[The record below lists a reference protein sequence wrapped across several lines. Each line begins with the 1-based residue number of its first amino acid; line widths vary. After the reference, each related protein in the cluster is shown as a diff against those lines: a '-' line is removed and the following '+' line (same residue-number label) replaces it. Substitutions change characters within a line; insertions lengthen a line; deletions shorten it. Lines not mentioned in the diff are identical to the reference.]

1 MSLVKVKNLTISFKQ
16 YDNIVYAVRGIS
28 FEINQGE
35 SLGVVGESG
44 SGKSVTFMTVMGLM
58 NSPTSI
64 VEADL
69 IEIDGIN
76 VLDKSK
82 ENIKKIRGKIAA
94 MVFQDSMTSF
104 DPLHTIGYQ
113 IAETIVT
120 HKNIDNKKA
129 LKQAEHLLERVEIQN
144 ANKVLNYYPHQ
155 LSGGMLQRAMI
166 AMALSCEP
174 KLLIADEP
182 TTALDVTIQA
192 QIFELM
198 EKLKKENDTAII
210 LITHDMG
217 VVAELADNVA
227 VMYMGNIVEAGTADD
242 VLRRPTHPYTKALLE
257 SVPVL
262 GRGKNQDINPIKGS
276 TPDPYNR
283 PVGCQFAP
291 RCNWQTESCD
301 IMPEITQIN
310 ETHQIRCHKYEQFF
324 EKYNEKRNS

>member
-1 MSLVKVKNLTISFKQ
+1 MSLVKVKNLKISFKQ
-16 YDNIVYAVRGIS
+16 YDNIVHAVRGIS

-35 SLGVVGESG
+35 SVGIVGESG

-76 VLDKSK
+76 VLDQSK

-113 IAETIVT
+113 IAETIIT
-120 HKNIDNKKA
+120 HKNIDNKEA

-144 ANKVLNYYPHQ
+144 ADKVLNYYPHQ

-182 TTALDVTIQA
+182 TTALDVTVQA
-192 QIFELM
+192 QILQLLTDIQQETNMSFVM
-198 EKLKKENDTAII
+198 
-210 LITHDMG
+210 ITHDLG
-217 VVAELADNVA
+217 VIAETVDRVL
-227 VMYMGNIVEAGTADD
+227 VMYSGKIMENSNVFDIFNQ
-242 VLRRPTHPYTKALLE
+242 PKHPYTKALID
-257 SVPVL
+257 SIP
-262 GRGKNQDINPIKGS
+262 GREPGKK
-276 TPDPYNR
+276 R
-283 PVGCQFAP
+283 LK
-291 RCNWQTESCD
+291 
-301 IMPEITQIN
+301 EISKEDRDLWYAGT
-310 ETHQIRCHKYEQFF
+310 
-324 EKYNEKRNS
+324 

>member
-1 MSLVKVKNLTISFKQ
+1 MGHNFLFNMSLVKVKNLTISFKQ
-16 YDNIVYAVRGIS
+16 YDNIVHAVRGIS
-28 FEINQGE
+28 FEINHGE
-35 SLGVVGESG
+35 SLGIVGESG

-120 HKNIDNKKA
+120 HKNINNKEA

-182 TTALDVTIQA
+182 TTALDVTVQA
-192 QIFELM
+192 QILQLLTDIQQETNMSFVM
-198 EKLKKENDTAII
+198 
-210 LITHDMG
+210 ITHDLG
-217 VVAELADNVA
+217 VIAETVDRVL
-227 VMYMGNIVEAGTADD
+227 VMYSGKIMENSNVFDIFNQ
-242 VLRRPTHPYTKALLE
+242 PKHPYTKALID
-257 SVPVL
+257 SIP
-262 GRGKNQDINPIKGS
+262 GKEPGKK
-276 TPDPYNR
+276 R
-283 PVGCQFAP
+283 LK
-291 RCNWQTESCD
+291 
-301 IMPEITQIN
+301 EISKEDRDLWYAGT
-310 ETHQIRCHKYEQFF
+310 
-324 EKYNEKRNS
+324 

>member
-1 MSLVKVKNLTISFKQ
+1 MSLVKVENLRISFKQ
-16 YDNIVYAVRGIS
+16 YDNIVHAVRGIS

-35 SLGVVGESG
+35 SLGIVGESG

-76 VLDKSK
+76 VLDQSK

-113 IAETIVT
+113 IAETIIT
-120 HKNIDNKKA
+120 HKNIDKKEA
-129 LKQAEHLLERVEIQN
+129 LKQAEYLLERVEIQN
-144 ANKVLNYYPHQ
+144 ADKVLNYYPHQ

-182 TTALDVTIQA
+182 TTALDVTVQA
-192 QIFELM
+192 QILQLLTDIQQETNMSFVM
-198 EKLKKENDTAII
+198 
-210 LITHDMG
+210 ITHDLG
-217 VVAELADNVA
+217 VIAETVDRVL
-227 VMYMGNIVEAGTADD
+227 VMYSGKIMENSNVFDIFNQ
-242 VLRRPTHPYTKALLE
+242 PKHPYTKALID
-257 SVPVL
+257 SIP
-262 GRGKNQDINPIKGS
+262 GREPGKK
-276 TPDPYNR
+276 R
-283 PVGCQFAP
+283 LK
-291 RCNWQTESCD
+291 
-301 IMPEITQIN
+301 EISKEDRDLWYAGT
-310 ETHQIRCHKYEQFF
+310 
-324 EKYNEKRNS
+324 

>member
-1 MSLVKVKNLTISFKQ
+1 MGHNFLLKMSLVKVKNLTISFKQ
-16 YDNIVYAVRGIS
+16 YDNIVHAVRGIS

-35 SLGVVGESG
+35 SLGIVGESG

-76 VLDKSK
+76 VLDRSK

-120 HKNIDNKKA
+120 HKNINNKEA

-182 TTALDVTIQA
+182 TTALDVTVQA
-192 QIFELM
+192 QILQLLTDIQQETNMSFVM
-198 EKLKKENDTAII
+198 
-210 LITHDMG
+210 ITHDLG
-217 VVAELADNVA
+217 VIAETVDRVL
-227 VMYMGNIVEAGTADD
+227 VMYSGKIMENSNVFDIFNQ
-242 VLRRPTHPYTKALLE
+242 PKHPYTKALID
-257 SVPVL
+257 SIP
-262 GRGKNQDINPIKGS
+262 GKEPGKK
-276 TPDPYNR
+276 R
-283 PVGCQFAP
+283 LK
-291 RCNWQTESCD
+291 
-301 IMPEITQIN
+301 EISKEDRDLWYAGT
-310 ETHQIRCHKYEQFF
+310 
-324 EKYNEKRNS
+324 

>member
-1 MSLVKVKNLTISFKQ
+1 MSLVKVENLRISFKQ
-16 YDNIVYAVRGIS
+16 YDNIVHAVRGIS

-35 SLGVVGESG
+35 SLGIVGESG

-76 VLDKSK
+76 VLDQSK

-113 IAETIVT
+113 IAETIIT
-120 HKNIDNKKA
+120 HKNIDNKEA

-144 ANKVLNYYPHQ
+144 ADKVLNYYPHQ

-182 TTALDVTIQA
+182 TTALDVTVQA
-192 QIFELM
+192 QILQLLTDIQQETNMSFVM
-198 EKLKKENDTAII
+198 
-210 LITHDMG
+210 ITHDLG
-217 VVAELADNVA
+217 VIAETVDRVL
-227 VMYMGNIVEAGTADD
+227 VMYSGKIMENSNVFDIFNK
-242 VLRRPTHPYTKALLE
+242 PKHPYTKALID
-257 SVPVL
+257 SIP
-262 GRGKNQDINPIKGS
+262 GREPGKK
-276 TPDPYNR
+276 R
-283 PVGCQFAP
+283 LK
-291 RCNWQTESCD
+291 
-301 IMPEITQIN
+301 EISKEDRDLWYAGT
-310 ETHQIRCHKYEQFF
+310 
-324 EKYNEKRNS
+324 

>member
-1 MSLVKVKNLTISFKQ
+1 MSNHAILEVKNLKVNFNVSSEGDMPWTKAKKLQAVNNISFSL
-16 YDNIVYAVRGIS
+16 NAGETLGI
-28 FEINQGE
+28 
-35 SLGVVGESG
+35 VGESG

-120 HKNIDNKKA
+120 HKNINNKEA
-129 LKQAEHLLERVEIQN
+129 LKQADHLLERVEIQN

-182 TTALDVTIQA
+182 TTALDVTVQA
-192 QIFELM
+192 QILQLLTDIQQETNMSFVM
-198 EKLKKENDTAII
+198 
-210 LITHDMG
+210 ITHDLG
-217 VVAELADNVA
+217 VIAETVDRVL
-227 VMYMGNIVEAGTADD
+227 VMYSGKIMENSNVFDIFNK
-242 VLRRPTHPYTKALLE
+242 PKHPYTKALID
-257 SVPVL
+257 SIP
-262 GRGKNQDINPIKGS
+262 GREPGKK
-276 TPDPYNR
+276 R
-283 PVGCQFAP
+283 LK
-291 RCNWQTESCD
+291 
-301 IMPEITQIN
+301 EIYKEDRDHWYAGT
-310 ETHQIRCHKYEQFF
+310 
-324 EKYNEKRNS
+324 

>member
-35 SLGVVGESG
+35 SLGIVGESG

-129 LKQAEHLLERVEIQN
+129 LRQAGHLLERVEIQN

-182 TTALDVTIQA
+182 TTALDVTVQA
-192 QIFELM
+192 QILQLLTDIQQETNMSFVM
-198 EKLKKENDTAII
+198 
-210 LITHDMG
+210 ITHDLG
-217 VVAELADNVA
+217 VIAETVDRVL
-227 VMYMGNIVEAGTADD
+227 VMYSGKIMENSNVFDIFNK
-242 VLRRPTHPYTKALLE
+242 PKHPYTKALID
-257 SVPVL
+257 SIP
-262 GRGKNQDINPIKGS
+262 GREPGKK
-276 TPDPYNR
+276 R
-283 PVGCQFAP
+283 LK
-291 RCNWQTESCD
+291 
-301 IMPEITQIN
+301 EISKEDRDLWYAGT
-310 ETHQIRCHKYEQFF
+310 
-324 EKYNEKRNS
+324 

>member
-16 YDNIVYAVRGIS
+16 YDNIVHAVRGIS

-35 SLGVVGESG
+35 SLGIVGESG

-64 VEADL
+64 VEAVL

-76 VLDKSK
+76 VLDQSK

-129 LKQAEHLLERVEIQN
+129 LRQAEHLLERVEIQN

-182 TTALDVTIQA
+182 TTALDVTVQA
-192 QIFELM
+192 QILQLLTDIQQETNMSFVM
-198 EKLKKENDTAII
+198 
-210 LITHDMG
+210 ITHDLG
-217 VVAELADNVA
+217 VIAETVDRVL
-227 VMYMGNIVEAGTADD
+227 VMYSGKIMENSNVFDIFNQ
-242 VLRRPTHPYTKALLE
+242 PKHPYTKALID
-257 SVPVL
+257 SIP
-262 GRGKNQDINPIKGS
+262 GREPGKK
-276 TPDPYNR
+276 R
-283 PVGCQFAP
+283 LK
-291 RCNWQTESCD
+291 
-301 IMPEITQIN
+301 EISKEDRDLWYAGT
-310 ETHQIRCHKYEQFF
+310 
-324 EKYNEKRNS
+324 

>member
-1 MSLVKVKNLTISFKQ
+1 MGHNFLFKMSLVKVKNLTISFKQ
-16 YDNIVYAVRGIS
+16 YDNIVHAVRGIS

-35 SLGVVGESG
+35 SLGIVGESG

-120 HKNIDNKKA
+120 HKNINNKEA

-144 ANKVLNYYPHQ
+144 ANKVISYYPHQ

-182 TTALDVTIQA
+182 TTALDVTVQA
-192 QIFELM
+192 QILQLLTDIQQETNMSFVM
-198 EKLKKENDTAII
+198 
-210 LITHDMG
+210 ITHDLG
-217 VVAELADNVA
+217 VIAETVDRVL
-227 VMYMGNIVEAGTADD
+227 VMYSGKIMENSNVFYIFNQ
-242 VLRRPTHPYTKALLE
+242 PKHPYTKALID
-257 SVPVL
+257 SIP
-262 GRGKNQDINPIKGS
+262 GKEPGKK
-276 TPDPYNR
+276 R
-283 PVGCQFAP
+283 LK
-291 RCNWQTESCD
+291 
-301 IMPEITQIN
+301 EISK
-310 ETHQIRCHKYEQFF
+310 EDRDLWYEGT
-324 EKYNEKRNS
+324 

>member
-1 MSLVKVKNLTISFKQ
+1 MGHNFLFKMSLVKVKNLTISFKQ
-16 YDNIVYAVRGIS
+16 YDNIVHAVRGIS

-35 SLGVVGESG
+35 SLGIVGESG

-76 VLDKSK
+76 VLDRSK

-120 HKNIDNKKA
+120 HKNINNKEA

-144 ANKVLNYYPHQ
+144 ANKVINYYPHQ

-166 AMALSCEP
+166 AIALSCEP

-182 TTALDVTIQA
+182 TTALDVTVQA
-192 QIFELM
+192 QILQLLTDIQQETNMSFVM
-198 EKLKKENDTAII
+198 
-210 LITHDMG
+210 ITHDLG
-217 VVAELADNVA
+217 VIAETVDRVL
-227 VMYMGNIVEAGTADD
+227 VMYSGKIMENSSVFDIFNK
-242 VLRRPTHPYTKALLE
+242 PKHPYTKALID
-257 SVPVL
+257 SIP
-262 GRGKNQDINPIKGS
+262 GKEPGKK
-276 TPDPYNR
+276 R
-283 PVGCQFAP
+283 LK
-291 RCNWQTESCD
+291 
-301 IMPEITQIN
+301 EISKEDRDLWYAGT
-310 ETHQIRCHKYEQFF
+310 
-324 EKYNEKRNS
+324 

>member
-1 MSLVKVKNLTISFKQ
+1 MFYAPLIWGIISFLKMSLVKVKNLTISFKQ

-35 SLGVVGESG
+35 SLGIVGESG

-82 ENIKKIRGKIAA
+82 DNIKKIRGKIAA

-113 IAETIVT
+113 IAETIIT
-120 HKNIDNKKA
+120 HKNIDNKEA

-144 ANKVLNYYPHQ
+144 ANTVLNYYPHQ

-182 TTALDVTIQA
+182 TTALDVTVQA
-192 QIFELM
+192 QILQLLTDIQQETNMSFVM
-198 EKLKKENDTAII
+198 
-210 LITHDMG
+210 ITHDLG
-217 VVAELADNVA
+217 VIAETVDRVL
-227 VMYMGNIVEAGTADD
+227 VMYSGKIMENSNVFDIFNK
-242 VLRRPTHPYTKALLE
+242 PKHPYTRALID
-257 SVPVL
+257 SIP
-262 GRGKNQDINPIKGS
+262 GREAGKK
-276 TPDPYNR
+276 R
-283 PVGCQFAP
+283 LK
-291 RCNWQTESCD
+291 
-301 IMPEITQIN
+301 EISKEDRDLWYAGT
-310 ETHQIRCHKYEQFF
+310 
-324 EKYNEKRNS
+324 

>member
-1 MSLVKVKNLTISFKQ
+1 MGHNFLFKMSLVKVKNLTISFKQ

-35 SLGVVGESG
+35 SLGIVGESG

-120 HKNIDNKKA
+120 HKNINNKEA

-182 TTALDVTIQA
+182 TTALDVTVQA
-192 QIFELM
+192 QILQLLTDIQQETNMSFVM
-198 EKLKKENDTAII
+198 
-210 LITHDMG
+210 ITHDLG
-217 VVAELADNVA
+217 VIAETVDRVL
-227 VMYMGNIVEAGTADD
+227 VMYSGKIMENSNVFDIFNK
-242 VLRRPTHPYTKALLE
+242 PKHPYTRALID
-257 SVPVL
+257 SIP
-262 GRGKNQDINPIKGS
+262 GREAGKK
-276 TPDPYNR
+276 R
-283 PVGCQFAP
+283 LK
-291 RCNWQTESCD
+291 
-301 IMPEITQIN
+301 EISKEDRDLWYAGT
-310 ETHQIRCHKYEQFF
+310 
-324 EKYNEKRNS
+324 

>member
-1 MSLVKVKNLTISFKQ
+1 MFYAPLIWGIISFLKMSLVKVKNLTISFKQ
-16 YDNIVYAVRGIS
+16 YDNIVHAVRGIS

-35 SLGVVGESG
+35 SLGIVGESG

-129 LKQAEHLLERVEIQN
+129 LKQAENLLERVEIQN

-182 TTALDVTIQA
+182 TTALDVTVQA
-192 QIFELM
+192 QILQLLTDIQQETNMSFVM
-198 EKLKKENDTAII
+198 
-210 LITHDMG
+210 ITHDLG
-217 VVAELADNVA
+217 VIAETVDRVL
-227 VMYMGNIVEAGTADD
+227 VMYSGKIMENSNVFDIFNQ
-242 VLRRPTHPYTKALLE
+242 PKHPYTKALID
-257 SVPVL
+257 SIP
-262 GRGKNQDINPIKGS
+262 GKEPGKK
-276 TPDPYNR
+276 R
-283 PVGCQFAP
+283 LK
-291 RCNWQTESCD
+291 
-301 IMPEITQIN
+301 EISKEDRDLWYAGT
-310 ETHQIRCHKYEQFF
+310 
-324 EKYNEKRNS
+324 

>member
-1 MSLVKVKNLTISFKQ
+1 MGHNFLFKMSLVKVKNLTISFKQ
-16 YDNIVYAVRGIS
+16 YDNIVHAVRGIS

-35 SLGVVGESG
+35 SLGIVGESG

-120 HKNIDNKKA
+120 HKNINNKEA

-182 TTALDVTIQA
+182 TTALDVTVQA
-192 QIFELM
+192 QILQLLTDIQQETNMSFVM
-198 EKLKKENDTAII
+198 
-210 LITHDMG
+210 ITHDLG
-217 VVAELADNVA
+217 VIAETVDRVL
-227 VMYMGNIVEAGTADD
+227 VMYSGKIMENSNVFDIFNQ
-242 VLRRPTHPYTKALLE
+242 PKHPYTKALID
-257 SVPVL
+257 SIP
-262 GRGKNQDINPIKGS
+262 GREPGKK
-276 TPDPYNR
+276 R
-283 PVGCQFAP
+283 LK
-291 RCNWQTESCD
+291 
-301 IMPEITQIN
+301 EISKEDRDLWYAGT
-310 ETHQIRCHKYEQFF
+310 
-324 EKYNEKRNS
+324 

>member
-1 MSLVKVKNLTISFKQ
+1 MYYAPLIWGIISFLKMSLVKVKNLTISFKQ
-16 YDNIVYAVRGIS
+16 YDNIVHAVRGIS

-35 SLGVVGESG
+35 SLGIVGESG

-76 VLDKSK
+76 VLDRSK

-120 HKNIDNKKA
+120 HKNINNKEA

-182 TTALDVTIQA
+182 TTALDVTVQA
-192 QIFELM
+192 QILQLLTDIQQETNMSFVM
-198 EKLKKENDTAII
+198 
-210 LITHDMG
+210 ITHDLG
-217 VVAELADNVA
+217 VIAETVDRVL
-227 VMYMGNIVEAGTADD
+227 VMYSGKIMENSNVFDIFNQ
-242 VLRRPTHPYTKALLE
+242 PKHPYTKALID
-257 SVPVL
+257 SIP
-262 GRGKNQDINPIKGS
+262 GREPGKK
-276 TPDPYNR
+276 R
-283 PVGCQFAP
+283 LK
-291 RCNWQTESCD
+291 
-301 IMPEITQIN
+301 EISK
-310 ETHQIRCHKYEQFF
+310 EDRDLWYEGT
-324 EKYNEKRNS
+324 

>member
-1 MSLVKVKNLTISFKQ
+1 MSTLLDIKNLNVQFDTDEGRIVAVENISLSV
-16 YDNIVYAVRGIS
+16 NA
-28 FEINQGE
+28 GE
-35 SLGVVGESG
+35 VLGVVGESG

-120 HKNIDNKKA
+120 HKNINNKEA

-182 TTALDVTIQA
+182 TTALDVTVQA
-192 QIFELM
+192 QILQLLTDIQQETNMSFVM
-198 EKLKKENDTAII
+198 
-210 LITHDMG
+210 ITHDLG
-217 VVAELADNVA
+217 VIAETVDRVL
-227 VMYMGNIVEAGTADD
+227 VMYSGKIMENSSVFDIFNK
-242 VLRRPTHPYTKALLE
+242 PKHPYTKALID
-257 SVPVL
+257 SIP
-262 GRGKNQDINPIKGS
+262 GKEPGKK
-276 TPDPYNR
+276 R
-283 PVGCQFAP
+283 LK
-291 RCNWQTESCD
+291 
-301 IMPEITQIN
+301 EISKEDRDLWYAGT
-310 ETHQIRCHKYEQFF
+310 
-324 EKYNEKRNS
+324 

>member
-1 MSLVKVKNLTISFKQ
+1 MYYAPLIWGIISFLKMSLVKVKNLTISFKQ
-16 YDNIVYAVRGIS
+16 YDNIVHAVRGIS

-35 SLGVVGESG
+35 SLGIVGESG

-76 VLDKSK
+76 VLDRSK

-120 HKNIDNKKA
+120 HKNINNNEA
-129 LKQAEHLLERVEIQN
+129 LKQAEYLLERVEIQN

-182 TTALDVTIQA
+182 TTALDVTVQA
-192 QIFELM
+192 QILQLLTDIQQETNMSFVM
-198 EKLKKENDTAII
+198 
-210 LITHDMG
+210 ITHDLG
-217 VVAELADNVA
+217 VIAETVDRVL
-227 VMYMGNIVEAGTADD
+227 VMYSGKIMENSNVFDIFNQ
-242 VLRRPTHPYTKALLE
+242 PKHPYTKALID
-257 SVPVL
+257 SIP
-262 GRGKNQDINPIKGS
+262 GKEPGKK
-276 TPDPYNR
+276 R
-283 PVGCQFAP
+283 LK
-291 RCNWQTESCD
+291 
-301 IMPEITQIN
+301 EISKEDRDLWYAGT
-310 ETHQIRCHKYEQFF
+310 
-324 EKYNEKRNS
+324 

>member
-1 MSLVKVKNLTISFKQ
+1 MGHNFLFKMSLVKVKNLTISFKQ
-16 YDNIVYAVRGIS
+16 YDNIVHAVRGIS

-35 SLGVVGESG
+35 SLGIVGESG

-129 LKQAEHLLERVEIQN
+129 LRKAEHLLERVEIQN

-182 TTALDVTIQA
+182 TTALDVTVQA
-192 QIFELM
+192 QILQLLTDIQQETNMSFVM
-198 EKLKKENDTAII
+198 
-210 LITHDMG
+210 ITHDLG
-217 VVAELADNVA
+217 VIAETVDRVL
-227 VMYMGNIVEAGTADD
+227 VMYSGKIMENSSVFDIFNK
-242 VLRRPTHPYTKALLE
+242 PKHPYTKALID
-257 SVPVL
+257 SIP
-262 GRGKNQDINPIKGS
+262 GKEPGKK
-276 TPDPYNR
+276 R
-283 PVGCQFAP
+283 LK
-291 RCNWQTESCD
+291 
-301 IMPEITQIN
+301 EISKEDRDLWYAGT
-310 ETHQIRCHKYEQFF
+310 
-324 EKYNEKRNS
+324 

>member
-1 MSLVKVKNLTISFKQ
+1 MFYAPLIWGIISFLKMSLVKVKNLTISFKQ
-16 YDNIVYAVRGIS
+16 YDNIVHAVRGIS

-35 SLGVVGESG
+35 SLGIVGESG

-76 VLDKSK
+76 VLDRSK

-120 HKNIDNKKA
+120 HKNINNKEA

-144 ANKVLNYYPHQ
+144 ANKVINYYPHQ

-182 TTALDVTIQA
+182 TTALDVTVQA
-192 QIFELM
+192 QILQLLTDIQQETNMSFVM
-198 EKLKKENDTAII
+198 
-210 LITHDMG
+210 ITHDLG
-217 VVAELADNVA
+217 VIAETVDRVL
-227 VMYMGNIVEAGTADD
+227 VMYSGKIMENSNVFDIFNQ
-242 VLRRPTHPYTKALLE
+242 PKHPYTKALIN
-257 SVPVL
+257 SIP
-262 GRGKNQDINPIKGS
+262 GREPGKK
-276 TPDPYNR
+276 R
-283 PVGCQFAP
+283 LK
-291 RCNWQTESCD
+291 
-301 IMPEITQIN
+301 EISKEDRDLWYAGT
-310 ETHQIRCHKYEQFF
+310 
-324 EKYNEKRNS
+324 

>member
-16 YDNIVYAVRGIS
+16 YDNIVHAVRGIS

-35 SLGVVGESG
+35 SLGIVGESG

-69 IEIDGIN
+69 IEIDGVN

-120 HKNIDNKKA
+120 HKNINNKEA

-182 TTALDVTIQA
+182 TTALDVTVQA
-192 QIFELM
+192 QILQLLTDIQQETNMSFVM
-198 EKLKKENDTAII
+198 
-210 LITHDMG
+210 ITHDLG
-217 VVAELADNVA
+217 VIAETVDRVL
-227 VMYMGNIVEAGTADD
+227 VMYSGKIMENSNVFDIFNK
-242 VLRRPTHPYTKALLE
+242 PKHPYTKALID
-257 SVPVL
+257 SIP
-262 GRGKNQDINPIKGS
+262 GREPGKK
-276 TPDPYNR
+276 R
-283 PVGCQFAP
+283 LK
-291 RCNWQTESCD
+291 
-301 IMPEITQIN
+301 EISKEDRDLWYAGT
-310 ETHQIRCHKYEQFF
+310 
-324 EKYNEKRNS
+324 

>member
-16 YDNIVYAVRGIS
+16 YDNIVHAVRGIS

-129 LKQAEHLLERVEIQN
+129 LRQAEHLLERVEIQN

-182 TTALDVTIQA
+182 TTALDVTVQA
-192 QIFELM
+192 QILQLLTDIQQETNMSFVM
-198 EKLKKENDTAII
+198 
-210 LITHDMG
+210 ITHDLG
-217 VVAELADNVA
+217 VIAETVDRVL
-227 VMYMGNIVEAGTADD
+227 VMYSGKIMENSNVFDIFNQ
-242 VLRRPTHPYTKALLE
+242 PKHPYTKALID
-257 SVPVL
+257 SIP
-262 GRGKNQDINPIKGS
+262 GREPGKK
-276 TPDPYNR
+276 R
-283 PVGCQFAP
+283 LK
-291 RCNWQTESCD
+291 
-301 IMPEITQIN
+301 EISKEDRDLWYAGT
-310 ETHQIRCHKYEQFF
+310 
-324 EKYNEKRNS
+324 

>member
-1 MSLVKVKNLTISFKQ
+1 MYYAPLIWGIISFLKMSLVKVKNLTISFKQ
-16 YDNIVYAVRGIS
+16 YDNIVHAVRGIS

-35 SLGVVGESG
+35 SLGIVGESG

-120 HKNIDNKKA
+120 HKNINNKEA

-182 TTALDVTIQA
+182 TTALDVTVQA
-192 QIFELM
+192 QILQLLTDIQQETNMSFVM
-198 EKLKKENDTAII
+198 
-210 LITHDMG
+210 ITHDLG
-217 VVAELADNVA
+217 VIAETVDRVL
-227 VMYMGNIVEAGTADD
+227 VMYSGKIMENSNVFDIFNQ
-242 VLRRPTHPYTKALLE
+242 PKHPYTKALID
-257 SVPVL
+257 SIP
-262 GRGKNQDINPIKGS
+262 GKEPGKK
-276 TPDPYNR
+276 R
-283 PVGCQFAP
+283 LK
-291 RCNWQTESCD
+291 
-301 IMPEITQIN
+301 EISKEDRDLWYAGT
-310 ETHQIRCHKYEQFF
+310 
-324 EKYNEKRNS
+324 

>member
-1 MSLVKVKNLTISFKQ
+1 MGHNFLFKMGLVKVKNLTISFKQ
-16 YDNIVYAVRGIS
+16 YDNIVHAVRGIS

-35 SLGVVGESG
+35 SLGIVGESG

-120 HKNIDNKKA
+120 HKNINNKEA

-182 TTALDVTIQA
+182 TTALDVTVQA
-192 QIFELM
+192 QILQLLTDIQQETNMSFVM
-198 EKLKKENDTAII
+198 
-210 LITHDMG
+210 ITHDLG
-217 VVAELADNVA
+217 VIAETVDRVL
-227 VMYMGNIVEAGTADD
+227 VMYSGKIMENSSVFDIFNK
-242 VLRRPTHPYTKALLE
+242 PKHPYTKALID
-257 SVPVL
+257 SIP
-262 GRGKNQDINPIKGS
+262 GKEPGKK
-276 TPDPYNR
+276 R
-283 PVGCQFAP
+283 LK
-291 RCNWQTESCD
+291 
-301 IMPEITQIN
+301 EISKEDRDLWYAGT
-310 ETHQIRCHKYEQFF
+310 
-324 EKYNEKRNS
+324 

>member
-16 YDNIVYAVRGIS
+16 YDNIVHAVRGIS

-35 SLGVVGESG
+35 SLGIVGESG

-120 HKNIDNKKA
+120 HKNINNKEA

-144 ANKVLNYYPHQ
+144 ANKVINYYPHQ

-182 TTALDVTIQA
+182 TTALDVTVQA
-192 QIFELM
+192 QILQLLTDIQQETNMSFVM
-198 EKLKKENDTAII
+198 
-210 LITHDMG
+210 ITHDLG
-217 VVAELADNVA
+217 VIAETVDRVL
-227 VMYMGNIVEAGTADD
+227 VMYSGKIMENSNVFDIFNQ
-242 VLRRPTHPYTKALLE
+242 PKHPYTKALID
-257 SVPVL
+257 SIP
-262 GRGKNQDINPIKGS
+262 GKEPGKK
-276 TPDPYNR
+276 R
-283 PVGCQFAP
+283 LK
-291 RCNWQTESCD
+291 
-301 IMPEITQIN
+301 EISK
-310 ETHQIRCHKYEQFF
+310 EDRDLWYEGT
-324 EKYNEKRNS
+324 

>member
-1 MSLVKVKNLTISFKQ
+1 MFYAPLIWGIISFLKMSLVKVKNLTISFKQ
-16 YDNIVYAVRGIS
+16 YDNIVHAVRGIS

-35 SLGVVGESG
+35 SLGIVGESG

-76 VLDKSK
+76 VLDRSK

-120 HKNIDNKKA
+120 HKNINNKEA

-144 ANKVLNYYPHQ
+144 ANKVINYYPHQ

-182 TTALDVTIQA
+182 TTALDVTVQA
-192 QIFELM
+192 QILQLLTDIQQETNMSFVM
-198 EKLKKENDTAII
+198 
-210 LITHDMG
+210 ITHDLG
-217 VVAELADNVA
+217 VIAETVDRVL
-227 VMYMGNIVEAGTADD
+227 VMYSGKIMENSNVFDIFNQ
-242 VLRRPTHPYTKALLE
+242 PKHPYTKALID
-257 SVPVL
+257 SIP
-262 GRGKNQDINPIKGS
+262 GREPGKK
-276 TPDPYNR
+276 R
-283 PVGCQFAP
+283 LK
-291 RCNWQTESCD
+291 
-301 IMPEITQIN
+301 EISKEDRDLWYAVT
-310 ETHQIRCHKYEQFF
+310 
-324 EKYNEKRNS
+324 

>member
-1 MSLVKVKNLTISFKQ
+1 MGHNFLFRMSLVKVKNLTISFKQ

-35 SLGVVGESG
+35 SLGIVGESG

-120 HKNIDNKKA
+120 HKNINNKEA

-182 TTALDVTIQA
+182 TTALDVTVQA
-192 QIFELM
+192 QILQLLTDIQQETNMSFVM
-198 EKLKKENDTAII
+198 
-210 LITHDMG
+210 ITHDLG
-217 VVAELADNVA
+217 VIAETVDRVL
-227 VMYMGNIVEAGTADD
+227 VMYSGKIMENSSVFDIFNK
-242 VLRRPTHPYTKALLE
+242 PKHPYTKALID
-257 SVPVL
+257 SIP
-262 GRGKNQDINPIKGS
+262 GKEPGKK
-276 TPDPYNR
+276 R
-283 PVGCQFAP
+283 LK
-291 RCNWQTESCD
+291 
-301 IMPEITQIN
+301 EISKEDRDLWYAGT
-310 ETHQIRCHKYEQFF
+310 
-324 EKYNEKRNS
+324 

>member
-1 MSLVKVKNLTISFKQ
+1 MFYAPLIWGIISFLKMSLVKVKNLTISFKQ
-16 YDNIVYAVRGIS
+16 YDNIVHAVRGIS

-35 SLGVVGESG
+35 SLGIVGESG

-76 VLDKSK
+76 VLDRSK

-120 HKNIDNKKA
+120 HKNINNNEA
-129 LKQAEHLLERVEIQN
+129 LKQAEYLLERVEIQN

-182 TTALDVTIQA
+182 TTALDVTVQA
-192 QIFELM
+192 QILQLLTDIQQETNMSFVM
-198 EKLKKENDTAII
+198 
-210 LITHDMG
+210 ITHDLG
-217 VVAELADNVA
+217 VIAETVDRVL
-227 VMYMGNIVEAGTADD
+227 VMYSGKIMENSNVFDIFNQ
-242 VLRRPTHPYTKALLE
+242 PKHPYTKALID
-257 SVPVL
+257 SIP
-262 GRGKNQDINPIKGS
+262 GKEPGKK
-276 TPDPYNR
+276 R
-283 PVGCQFAP
+283 LK
-291 RCNWQTESCD
+291 
-301 IMPEITQIN
+301 EISKEDRDLWYAGT
-310 ETHQIRCHKYEQFF
+310 
-324 EKYNEKRNS
+324 

>member
-1 MSLVKVKNLTISFKQ
+1 MGHNFLFKMSLVKVKNLTISFKQ

-35 SLGVVGESG
+35 SLGIVGESG

-120 HKNIDNKKA
+120 HKNINNKEA

-182 TTALDVTIQA
+182 TTALDVTVQA
-192 QIFELM
+192 QILQLLTDIQQETNMSFVM
-198 EKLKKENDTAII
+198 
-210 LITHDMG
+210 ITHDLG
-217 VVAELADNVA
+217 VIAETVDRVL
-227 VMYMGNIVEAGTADD
+227 VMYSGKIMENSSVFDIFNK
-242 VLRRPTHPYTKALLE
+242 PKHPYTKALID
-257 SVPVL
+257 SIP
-262 GRGKNQDINPIKGS
+262 GKEPGKK
-276 TPDPYNR
+276 R
-283 PVGCQFAP
+283 LK
-291 RCNWQTESCD
+291 
-301 IMPEITQIN
+301 EISREDRDLWYAGT
-310 ETHQIRCHKYEQFF
+310 
-324 EKYNEKRNS
+324 